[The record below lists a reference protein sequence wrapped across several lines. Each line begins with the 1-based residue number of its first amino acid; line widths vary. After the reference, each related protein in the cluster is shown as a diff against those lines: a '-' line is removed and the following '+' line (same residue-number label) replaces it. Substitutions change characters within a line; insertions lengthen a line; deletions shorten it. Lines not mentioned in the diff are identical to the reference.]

1 MHRRLSV
8 VGRLSPTFC
17 LLSGHVCRWSILFH
31 VRIFRRWHCTR
42 LYYNYN
48 RTSVR
53 YALIMYCCAA
63 RSERNSS
70 YRLCCSNGKR
80 NCNTNATIGKQDLGE
95 AVVCNRKHYGCVTAA
110 SRSILLAAH
119 LSAFRVRRSYSKSC
133 CTFQFLRVPV
143 QETRLF
149 ARIPGCQLSRAVES
163 RKHVR

>member
-1 MHRRLSV
+1 MVFYYLLFRCVLLTV
-8 VGRLSPTFC
+8 VGGVSSFAYASLDD
-17 LLSGHVCRWSILFH
+17 GIAH
-31 VRIFRRWHCTR
+31 
-42 LYYNYN
+42 YNYN